1 MCNPVNTGDLYSTL
15 NFSTREDLFMCVLH
29 VVIIATIGLGTPW
42 LFGGLSFLKNTLSM
56 KDQKKIGSLNLAWKH
71 IRRKTFLGHPYHYG
85 HRLTTHF
92 SHLQMLA
99 LGINS

>member
-15 NFSTREDLFMCVLH
+15 NFRTREDLFMCVLH

-56 KDQKKIGSLNLAWKH
+56 KDQKKNWLIK
-71 IRRKTFLGHPYHYG
+71 LGMETY
-85 HRLTTHF
+85 T
-92 SHLQMLA
+92 
-99 LGINS
+99 

>member
-15 NFSTREDLFMCVLH
+15 NFNTREDLFMCVLH

-56 KDQKKIGSLNLAWKH
+56 KDQKKNWLIK
-71 IRRKTFLGHPYHYG
+71 LGMETY
-85 HRLTTHF
+85 T
-92 SHLQMLA
+92 
-99 LGINS
+99 